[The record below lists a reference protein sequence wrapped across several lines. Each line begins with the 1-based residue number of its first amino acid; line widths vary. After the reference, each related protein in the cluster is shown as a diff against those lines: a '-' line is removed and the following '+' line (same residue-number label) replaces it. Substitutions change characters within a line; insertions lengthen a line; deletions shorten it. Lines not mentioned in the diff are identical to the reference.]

1 MEQKLFTGIDIGGL
15 ALRNRLLRSAT
26 YEGGADEAG
35 VPGPAYR
42 QMYEELA
49 AGGIG
54 MVISGFLYVSRA
66 GHAMHDAQAG
76 FSSPN
81 AIPAFRRVTDVM
93 REAGTPFIA
102 QLAHAGRQTRAR
114 VPGGRPASTTRRRSL
129 YFRTRPR
136 KLRSAEIPGIADQFA
151 IAAAHAREAGFDGV
165 QLHAAHG
172 YLLHQFILPEVNRL
186 RGRYG
191 IDSATG
197 IGSLLL
203 EQVIDRVR
211 QTCGK
216 DFPVLVKVSAETD
229 AQPPFFPERFSTLI
243 RILDRKR
250 VAAIEVSYGSMDYA
264 LNIFRGGAPFSL
276 ALRHNPLFQTRSTLK
291 RTLLTTF
298 FNNRM
303 LPVFRPF
310 EPMYNLD
317 YAAHAK
323 TLTDIPVITVGGVRA
338 RNDMEDAIARGAA
351 DCVAMSRPFL
361 REPDFAMR
369 LRGGAAS
376 SSCSNCNHCV
386 LMVDA
391 GQPTRCYKRTFH
403 SPEGHVS

>member
-1 MEQKLFTGIDIGGL
+1 MERTLFTGIDIGGL
-15 ALRNRLLRSAT
+15 SLRNRLVRSAT
-26 YEGGADEAG
+26 YEGGADDRG
-35 VPGPAYR
+35 VPGPAYAR
-42 QMYEELA
+42 MYEELA
-49 AGGIG
+49 GSGIG
-54 MVISGFLYVSRA
+54 MVISGFLYVSHA
-66 GHAMHDAQAG
+66 GHAMHPQQAG
-76 FSSPN
+76 FSSPE

-93 REAGTPFIA
+93 RENETPFIA
-102 QLAHAGRQTRAR
+102 QLAHAGRQTRRQATG
-114 VPGGRPASTTRRRSL
+114 VRPVSTTHRRSL
-129 YFRTRPR
+129 YFRSRPR
-136 KLRSAEIPGIADQFA
+136 KLRSAETSRIADQFA

-172 YLLHQFILPEVNRL
+172 YLLHQFILSGVNRL

-191 IDSATG
+191 IDRETG

-211 QTCGK
+211 QACGK

-229 AQPPFFPERFSTLI
+229 DPPPFFPERFSALI
-243 RILDRKR
+243 RVLDRKR
-250 VAAIEVSYGSMDYA
+250 VAAIEISYGSMDYA

-276 ALRHNPLFQTRSTLK
+276 ALRHNPLFRTRSPLK
-291 RTLLTTF
+291 RALLTAF
-298 FNNRM
+298 FNKRM
-303 LPVFRPF
+303 LPVFQPF

-323 TLTDIPVITVGGVRA
+323 TLTDIPIITVGGVRA
-338 RNDMEDAIARGAA
+338 RTDMEKAISSGAA

-361 REPDFAMR
+361 REPDFAAR
-369 LRGGAAS
+369 LRDGAVAS
-376 SSCSNCNHCV
+376 ACSNCNNCV

-403 SPEGHVS
+403 SPEGQQS